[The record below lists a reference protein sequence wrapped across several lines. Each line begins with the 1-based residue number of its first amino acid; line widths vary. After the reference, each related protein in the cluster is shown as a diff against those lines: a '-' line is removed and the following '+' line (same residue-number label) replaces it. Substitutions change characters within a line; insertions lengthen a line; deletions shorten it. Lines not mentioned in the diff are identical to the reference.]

1 MLYKTAEDVQKA
13 LLLDTPKRCP
23 RCDSKVKKYNVD
35 GEEVVMC
42 KNNKCPWPLCL
53 VENAGNSKVDQDS
66 KSDEDD
72 CDRESAAK
80 LLIESEDSLVGG
92 DTGDYDNDKKNAE
105 EAGIV
110 PNEIPTAS
118 DSLDFSMPCKTIFSS
133 GNLTIGYNGEH
144 VIISYLKPTTEHGD
158 GNPPSWIQFPE
169 FKVAPGDV
177 DHVVTL
183 IQEFS
188 QELTIKFLRQK
199 DLVVQYTTEAA
210 IAKQF
215 LSKVMIN
222 DLRNLLSTKTLRT
235 LLSKRKIV
243 KHKRMEKPIKVK
255 KQKPNIFIEPEIKER
270 KPKQKPIIL
279 IEPKIKERKPKRPKI
294 PVNLII
300 QQILEKDLQAMEK
313 ISKKIQRKSPK
324 EEKVKYENIPLQLLK
339 VDACN
344 TDDYAASNSVNQ
356 FKRSL
361 VKKLLRKASSC
372 KKQPRYQK
380 SFKGPPGPTIE
391 TPGTVP
397 LDFVD
402 INNLESECLESKSK
416 RNANICGDQMQTIE
430 PLKRRRGRPPKN
442 QAILHKQ
449 SSISPKEEFD
459 ANAFKNRTATG
470 IKRKRG
476 RPRKVLVQNITRD
489 SQLNI
494 WNDTNEDTKH
504 NAAHMKRGRGRP
516 RKSEASRA
524 NQYFNKLL
532 HDTDNVPLT
541 NIRQM
546 MFCKNMSEEDMA
558 FRLKGNLAAQASR
571 SYSRG
576 KSKVKLEN
584 LTTEAD
590 Y

>member
-1 MLYKTAEDVQKA
+1 MLYRTAKDVQKA

-35 GEEVVMC
+35 GEKVVMC

-53 VENAGNSKVDQDS
+53 VENAENSKLDQDP
-66 KSDEDD
+66 KSDQDGCEGVDV
-72 CDRESAAK
+72 AK
-80 LLIESEDSLVGG
+80 ITIETGDSLGG
-92 DTGDYDNDKKNAE
+92 NDYDDADDDKAN
-105 EAGIV
+105 V
-110 PNEIPTAS
+110 VVQNEITTTS
-118 DSLDFSMPCKTIFSS
+118 NSLDFSQPCKTILSS
-133 GNLTIGYNGEH
+133 DNLSIGYNGEH
-144 VIISYLKPTTEHGD
+144 VIISYLVPATDTEHED
-158 GNPPSWIQFPE
+158 GKPPTWIQFPE
-169 FKVAPGDV
+169 VKVEPGAI

-188 QELTIKFLRQK
+188 QELTIKYLRQK
-199 DLVVQYTTEAA
+199 DPVVQYTTEAA

-215 LSKVMIN
+215 LSKDMIN
-222 DLRNLLSTKTLRT
+222 DLRNLLSTKTLRS
-235 LLSKRKIV
+235 LLPKREIV

-255 KQKPNIFIEPEIKER
+255 ESKPIIFMEPNIKER

-279 IEPKIKERKPKRPKI
+279 IEPNIKERKPKRPKI

-300 QQILEKDLQAMEK
+300 QQILKKDFQAMEK
-313 ISKKIQRKSPK
+313 MSKKIQTPKDK
-324 EEKVKYENIPLQLLK
+324 EEKKHENIPLQPLK

-344 TDDYAASNSVNQ
+344 IDDHAAANSVKQ

-361 VKKLLRKASSC
+361 LKKLLRKAGSC

-380 SFKGPPGPTIE
+380 SFKGPPGPPIG

-402 INNLESECLESKSK
+402 INNLESGCLESESL
-416 RNANICGDQMQTIE
+416 RNRNISGDLIQNFGSA
-430 PLKRRRGRPPKN
+430 KRRRGRPSKN
-442 QAILHKQ
+442 RAQ
-449 SSISPKEEFD
+449 SGMISLKEEFD
-459 ANAFKNRTATG
+459 RNAYKSRLSLQNKAATG

-476 RPRKVLVQNITRD
+476 RPRKSFVQNTARD
-489 SQLNI
+489 SQQSI

-504 NAAHMKRGRGRP
+504 NVAHEKRGRGRP
-516 RKSEASRA
+516 RKSEASRTY
-524 NQYFNKLL
+524 QYVNKLL
-532 HDTDNVPLT
+532 LDTDNVPLT

-546 MFCKNMSEEDMA
+546 MFCKNISEEDMA

-576 KSKVKLEN
+576 KSRFKLEN
-584 LTTEAD
+584 MTAEAD
-590 Y
+590 S